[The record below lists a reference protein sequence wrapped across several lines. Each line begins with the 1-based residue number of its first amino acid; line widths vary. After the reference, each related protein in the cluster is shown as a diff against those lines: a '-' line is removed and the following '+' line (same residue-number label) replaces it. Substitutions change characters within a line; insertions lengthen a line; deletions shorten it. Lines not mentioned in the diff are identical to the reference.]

1 MRFRQEHVRHMR
13 LARNQSKQRVIS
25 LTPLID
31 VVFILLLFFMLST
44 QFTRQKA
51 MALNIPAGNVPA
63 ASDADSSL
71 TLHLSANGNIKF
83 AGGDVVSLDSLATHA
98 DLLRAI
104 DQETHIR
111 LDADDAVPLQ
121 LLVSVTDRL
130 ERAGA
135 GSVLLTAL
143 RQP

>member
-1 MRFRQEHVRHMR
+1 MR
-13 LARNQSKQRVIS
+13 LAEARSSRRMIS

-51 MALNIPAGNVPA
+51 MPLSVPTDNGPLA
-63 ASDADSSL
+63 RDDDSLL
-71 TLHLSANGNIKF
+71 TLHLLDRGDVMIANGDI
-83 AGGDVVSLDSLATHA
+83 VTVDSLVLHA
-98 DLLRAI
+98 ALRSAI
-104 DQETHIR
+104 AQKTMIR
-111 LDADDAVPLQ
+111 LDADDRVPLQ

-135 GSVLLTAL
+135 NSVQLTAL

>member
-1 MRFRQEHVRHMR
+1 MQ
-13 LARNQSKQRVIS
+13 LARNPAKQRVIS

-51 MALNIPAGNVPA
+51 MVLDVPA
-63 ASDADSSL
+63 DNAPTATDDEPSL
-71 TLHLSANGNIKF
+71 ILSLSATGSITV
-83 AGGDVVSLDSLATHA
+83 AGADVVTLDSLETLAV
-98 DLLRAI
+98 LRLAI
-104 DQETHIR
+104 DRGTDIR

-121 LLVSVTDRL
+121 LLVSVTDQL

-135 GSVLLTAL
+135 ASVSLTAL

>member
-1 MRFRQEHVRHMR
+1 MR
-13 LARNQSKQRVIS
+13 LAEKRFARRMIS

-44 QFTRQKA
+44 QFTQQRA
-51 MALNIPAGNVPA
+51 MALSVPA
-63 ASDADSSL
+63 DNGPVATDDDPYL
-71 TLHLSANGNIKF
+71 TLRLSDGGGIAIANGEI
-83 AGGDVVSLDSLATHA
+83 VTMESLATHA
-98 DLLRAI
+98 AIRDAI
-104 DQETHIR
+104 DRNMIIR

-121 LLVSVTDRL
+121 RLVSVTDRL

-135 GSVLLTAL
+135 SSVQLTAL